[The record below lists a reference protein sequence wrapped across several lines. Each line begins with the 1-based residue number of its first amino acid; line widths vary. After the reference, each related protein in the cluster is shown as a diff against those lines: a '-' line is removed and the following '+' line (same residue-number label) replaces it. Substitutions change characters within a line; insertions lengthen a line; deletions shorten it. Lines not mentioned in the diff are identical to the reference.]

1 MKIFIGKRAE
11 EMRGILRLAW
21 PMDHGVVTD
30 WDDMERIWHHLFM
43 KEMQVCVC
51 AHACVHAC
59 VHVCMCAYV
68 HVCVPHSTLPGELAW
83 SPVTI
88 RSS

>member
-30 WDDMERIWHHLFM
+30 WDDMERVWHHLFM

-51 AHACVHAC
+51 
-59 VHVCMCAYV
+59 
-68 HVCVPHSTLPGELAW
+68 VCVCARARACLCVCVYASLTLPGECAW
-83 SPVTI
+83 QVVPATTRFS
-88 RSS
+88 